1 MAKDFMLDDK
11 GDWVIDPSTHDF
23 VFISGLDEVAQR
35 IKTTLLIN
43 FGEMQ
48 ELDPNMGMDYSNFLG
63 KHFNKAAAT
72 ADITAC
78 ITDNVEEVQS
88 VDSIKFT
95 KEPNRHLRV
104 DFTCTATA
112 DGQTGTVEG
121 GYDIGS

>member
-95 KEPNRHLRV
+95 KEPNRHLSL
-104 DFTCTATA
+104 
-112 DGQTGTVEG
+112 
-121 GYDIGS
+121 IHI